1 MFDVVDGTIVQYLAR
16 PKPILLDTLNSI
28 QHEQYA

>member
-16 PKPILLDTLNSI
+16 PKPILLDTLNPI
-28 QHEQYA
+28 QHEQDA